1 MKGTYAM
8 LQNLKNVHC
17 EINKPVNKISTILY

>member
-1 MKGTYAM
+1 MKGKYAM
-8 LQNLKNVHC
+8 LKNLKNVHY

>member
-8 LQNLKNVHC
+8 LQNLKNVHY